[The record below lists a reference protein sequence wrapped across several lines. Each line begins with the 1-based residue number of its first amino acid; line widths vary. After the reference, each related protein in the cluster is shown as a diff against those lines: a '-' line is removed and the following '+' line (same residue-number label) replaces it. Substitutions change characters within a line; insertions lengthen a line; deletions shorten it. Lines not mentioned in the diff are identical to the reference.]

1 MDINQIQKDFD
12 ENKIPSAQPGTNQ
25 IIKLQ

>member
-1 MDINQIQKDFD
+1 MDINQRQKDFY
-12 ENKIPSAQPGTNQ
+12 ENKIPSAQPETNQ